1 MWPNPQF
8 PADLVTFTEEILNR
22 KLHFLCSVNSRGQ
35 YFVFKI
41 SLTCKPDAFEICL
54 DLSLI
59 PLIKFSTN
67 TSFYVS
73 YDIHYCIVSAVKDF
87 FSKYKQISIYQ
98 QICSHLPKKF
108 LKEKHHFY
116 Q

>member
-8 PADLVTFTEEILNR
+8 PADLVTFTEEILDR
-22 KLHFLCSVNSRGQ
+22 KLHFLCSVNSCGQ

-41 SLTCKPDAFEICL
+41 SLTCKPDVFEICL
-54 DLSLI
+54 NLSLI
-59 PLIKFSTN
+59 SLIKFSTN
-67 TSFYVS
+67 TSFCVS
-73 YDIHYCIVSAVKDF
+73 YDIHYCIVSIVKDI
-87 FSKYKQISIYQ
+87 FSKYKQIRIYL

-108 LKEKHHFY
+108 SMEKHHFY